1 MISTICSQMVKK
13 LKNDK
18 HMCGGGAER
27 ESTTKPIGKNT
38 N

>member
-1 MISTICSQMVKK
+1 MSTICSQMVKK
-13 LKNDK
+13 FKNDK
-18 HMCGGGAER
+18 HMGGAGAER